1 MNSKALPRISMV
13 HYTMLKEIMK
23 RRKIR
28 KEDEF
33 LEELIQEIYNLKK

>member
-1 MNSKALPRISMV
+1 MSTKALPRISMV
-13 HYTMLKEIMK
+13 HYTMLKEIMN
-23 RRKIR
+23 RRKII